1 MPATESSTS
10 LAPVRDRAD
19 GAQLGAR
26 LARRY
31 GDRITGHFTIPGR
44 AGDYAALPDDLPPAL
59 AAALR
64 ARGIDRLYA
73 HQAQAWQAA
82 QRGEHL
88 AIVTPTA
95 SGKSLCYTLPVI
107 AAALARRDAAR
118 APLAD
123 VHRVDEAS
131 GTGPAASDLDV
142 AGHAGASARGGHK
155 ALYLFPTKAL
165 AQDQVAELLELSRA
179 GDLGLKAFTFDGDTP
194 GDARLAIRQHGD
206 IVVSNPDMLH
216 QAILPHHTKWAQ
228 FFENLRYVVID
239 EVHTYRGVFGSHVT
253 NVLRRLKRI
262 CAFYGVRPQFILCSA
277 TIGNP
282 REHAQALI
290 EDGVHAITES
300 GAPTGDKHVLL
311 WNPPVVNPDLGLRAS
326 ARSQSN
332 RIARIAVKAGLK
344 TLVFAQSRLMVEV
357 LTKYLK
363 DVFDADPR
371 KPPRIRAYRG
381 GYLPTERRAA
391 ERDMRAG
398 RIDGIVS
405 TSALELGVDIGA
417 LDVVVLNGY
426 PGSVAATWQRFG
438 RAGRRQQPS
447 LGVLVASSQPLDQ
460 YVVRH
465 PEFFAGAPPEHARI
479 APDQPLILFDHIRCA
494 AFELPFRVAEMFGPI
509 EPSVYLEA
517 LAETGVVHREG
528 ERWEWIA
535 DSYPANAVSLR
546 SVADGNF
553 VVVDRTDGR
562 QQIIAEVDY
571 SAAALTLY
579 EGAIHMVQSTPYQV
593 ERLDW
598 EGRKA
603 YVTRTFVDYYTDSID
618 YTQLKVL
625 ERFDGGAAGRGDCHH
640 GEVHVVRRVAG
651 YKKIRYYTHENIGY
665 GPVTLPDQE
674 LHTTALWWQLPH
686 ATLLAWFASRQEALD
701 GFLGAAYALHVVA
714 TVAVMADARD
724 LQKAVGN
731 GDGAWFATPDAGG
744 RGQLRGLDGRALA
757 TAGADAVELDQGRQ
771 FVPTVYL
778 YDNFPG
784 GVGLSEPLW
793 LRQAELVQRAV
804 ELVARC
810 DCRAGCPACVGPVLA
825 ADEHDGDATPKA
837 LARRVLALLA
847 DAELRPE
854 SLRHA
859 VAP

>member
-1 MPATESSTS
+1 MSGFDTIFGETCMAH
-10 LAPVRDRAD
+10 A
-19 GAQLGAR
+19 
-26 LARRY
+26 LARRTEDAERALSTVDGIPARDGALLTDRLSRRY
-31 GDRITGHFTIPGR
+31 HDRITGSFTIPGR
-44 AGDYAALPDDLPPAL
+44 EGRYAPLPADLPPAL

-64 ARGIDRLYA
+64 SRGIEQLYS
-73 HQAQAWQAA
+73 HQAEAWEAT
-82 QRGEHL
+82 RGGEHV
-88 AIVTPTA
+88 AVVTPTA
-95 SGKSLCYTLPVI
+95 SGKSLCYTLPVV
-107 AAALARRDAAR
+107 AAAMTRRA
-118 APLAD
+118 
-123 VHRVDEAS
+123 
-131 GTGPAASDLDV
+131 
-142 AGHAGASARGGHK
+142 K

-165 AQDQVAELLELSRA
+165 AQDQVAELLELNRA
-179 GDLGLKAFTFDGDTP
+179 GDLGVKAFTFDGDTP
-194 GDARLAIRQHGD
+194 GDARQAIRLHGD

-216 QAILPHHTKWAQ
+216 QGILPHHTKWAQ
-228 FFENLRYVVID
+228 FFENLQYVVID

-262 CAFYGVRPQFILCSA
+262 CAFYGVSPQFILCSA

-282 REHAQALI
+282 QAHAEALI
-290 EDGVHAITES
+290 EDRVRAITES
-300 GAPTGDKHVLL
+300 GAPAGDKHVLL

-332 RIARIAVKAGLK
+332 RIARIAIKSGLK

-363 DVFDADPR
+363 DIFDHDPR

-381 GYLPTERRAA
+381 GYLPTERREVEKA
-391 ERDMRAG
+391 MRAG
-398 RIDGIVS
+398 EIDGIVS

-438 RAGRRQQPS
+438 RAGRRQQPA

-465 PEFFAGAPPEHARI
+465 PDFFADASPEHARI
-479 APDQPLILFDHIRCA
+479 APDQALILFDHIRCA
-494 AFELPFRVAEMFGPI
+494 AFELPFNAGEPFGPVD
-509 EPSVYLEA
+509 PVVFLEA
-517 LAETGVVHREG
+517 LAESGVIHQEG

-553 VVVDRTDGR
+553 VVVDRSDGK

-603 YVTRTFVDYYTDSID
+603 YVTRTHVDYYTDSID
-618 YTQLKVL
+618 YTKLKVL
-625 ERFDGGAAGRGDCHH
+625 DRFDGSPAGRGDSHH

-665 GPVTLPDQE
+665 GPVNLPDQE
-674 LHTTALWWQLPH
+674 LHTTAVWWQLPQ
-686 ATLLAWFASRQEALD
+686 ATLGKAFASRQDALD

-731 GDGAWFATPDAGG
+731 GDGAWFAVADQGG
-744 RGQLRGLDGRALA
+744 RGQLRGADGAE
-757 TAGADAVELDQGRQ
+757 GHVELQQ
-771 FVPTVYL
+771 AFVPTVYL

-793 LRQAELVQRAV
+793 QRQSELVMRAGELVQR
-804 ELVARC
+804 C
-810 DCRAGCPACVGPVLA
+810 DCKAGCPACVGPVLA
-825 ADEHDGDATPKA
+825 AQEQGEGATPKTLA
-837 LARRVLALLA
+837 LKVLALLA
-847 DAELRPE
+847 QLDGSKRDATDDTSSTTALE
-854 SLRHA
+854 A
-859 VAP
+859 ATWA

>member
-1 MPATESSTS
+1 MAPQQA
-10 LAPVRDRAD
+10 LAPQITDSGRPDDNR
-19 GAQLGAR
+19 GLAR
-26 LARRY
+26 LDDGRQSRDGGTLMQALSKRY
-31 GDRITGHFTIPGR
+31 ADRITGGFTVPG
-44 AGDYAALPDDLPPAL
+44 AEGQYAPIPDDVPDRLK
-59 AAALR
+59 AALR
-64 ARGIDRLYA
+64 ARGIDQLYS
-73 HQAQAWQAA
+73 HQAQAWHAA
-82 QRGEHL
+82 QRGENV

-95 SGKSLCYTLPVI
+95 SGKSLCYTLPVV
-107 AAALARRDAAR
+107 AAAMSASR
-118 APLAD
+118 A
-123 VHRVDEAS
+123 
-131 GTGPAASDLDV
+131 
-142 AGHAGASARGGHK
+142 K

-165 AQDQVAELLELSRA
+165 AQDQVAELLELNRA
-179 GDLGLKAFTFDGDTP
+179 GDLGVKAFTFDGDTP
-194 GDARLAIRQHGD
+194 GDARQAIRLHGD

-239 EVHTYRGVFGSHVT
+239 EIHTYRGVFGSHVT

-290 EDGVHAITES
+290 EDTVHAITQS
-300 GAPTGDKHVLL
+300 GAPSGDKHVLL
-311 WNPPVVNPDLGLRAS
+311 WNPPVVNADLGLRAS

-332 RIARIAVKAGLK
+332 RIARIAIKSGLK

-363 DVFDADPR
+363 DVFDHDPR

-391 ERDMRAG
+391 ERDMRDG
-398 RIDGIVS
+398 RIDGIIS
-405 TSALELGVDIGA
+405 TSALELGVDIGS

-426 PGSVAATWQRFG
+426 PGTVAATWQRFG

-447 LGVLVASSQPLDQ
+447 LGVLVANSQPLDQ

-465 PEFFAGAPPEHARI
+465 PDFFADATPEHART

-494 AFELPFRVAEMFGPI
+494 AFELAFVVGELFGPI
-509 EPSVYLEA
+509 DPEVYLEA
-517 LAETGVVHREG
+517 LAETEVVHREG

-553 VVVDRTDGR
+553 VVVDRTNGK

-603 YVTRTFVDYYTDSID
+603 YVTRTHVDYYTDSID
-618 YTQLKVL
+618 YTKLKVL
-625 ERFDGGAAGRGDCHH
+625 ERFDGGAAGRGDAHH

-651 YKKIRYYTHENIGY
+651 YKKIRYYSHENIGY
-665 GPVTLPDQE
+665 GPVNLPDQE
-674 LHTTALWWQLPH
+674 LHTTAVWWQLPQ
-686 ATLLAWFASRQEALD
+686 AVLLAWFESRQDALD
-701 GFLGAAYALHVVA
+701 GFLGAGYALHVVA

-724 LQKAVGN
+724 LQKSVGN
-731 GDGAWFATPDAGG
+731 GDGAWFATSDQKG
-744 RGQLRGLDGRALA
+744 RGQLKGGDGNAIALIE
-757 TAGADAVELDQGRQ
+757 VQQ

-793 LRQAELVQRAV
+793 TRQEELVQRAV
-804 ELVARC
+804 ELLERC
-810 DCRAGCPACVGPVLA
+810 DCRSGCPACVGPVLA
-825 ADEHDGDATPKA
+825 VDEGKEGVTPKT
-837 LARRVLALLA
+837 LARRVLGLLVEPSA
-847 DAELRPE
+847 
-854 SLRHA
+854 
-859 VAP
+859 

>member
-1 MPATESSTS
+1 MTELSRS
-10 LAPVRDRAD
+10 LRAYEQDNPLVLDAD
-19 GAQLGAR
+19 GRAGRHGGLLTER
-26 LARRY
+26 LSKRY
-31 GDRITGHFTIPGR
+31 ADRITGNFMIPGHEGR
-44 AGDYAALPDDLPPAL
+44 YAPIPDDVPEAL
-59 AAALR
+59 KAALR
-64 ARGIDRLYA
+64 ARGIDRLYS
-73 HQAQAWQAA
+73 HQAEAWTAA
-82 QRGEHL
+82 QAGEHV

-95 SGKSLCYTLPVI
+95 SGKSLCYTLPVVT
-107 AAALARRDAAR
+107 AAM
-118 APLAD
+118 
-123 VHRVDEAS
+123 
-131 GTGPAASDLDV
+131 TGNA
-142 AGHAGASARGGHK
+142 K

-165 AQDQVAELLELSRA
+165 AQDQVAELLELNRA
-179 GDLGLKAFTFDGDTP
+179 GELGVKAFTFDGDTP
-194 GDARLAIRQHGD
+194 GDARQAIRLHGD

-239 EVHTYRGVFGSHVT
+239 EVHTYRGVFGSHVA

-282 REHAQALI
+282 QAHCEALI
-290 EDGVHAITES
+290 EDRVCAITES

-311 WNPPVVNPDLGLRAS
+311 WNPPVVNADLGLRAS

-332 RIARIAVKAGLK
+332 RIARIAIKSGLK
-344 TLVFAQSRLMVEV
+344 TLVFAQTRLMVEV

-363 DVFDADPR
+363 DVFDHDPR

-381 GYLPTERRAA
+381 GYLPTERREA
-391 ERDMRAG
+391 ERAMRAG
-398 RIDGIVS
+398 NIDGIIA
-405 TSALELGVDIGA
+405 TSALELGVDIGS

-426 PGSVAATWQRFG
+426 PGTVAATWQRFG

-465 PEFFAGAPPEHARI
+465 PDFFADAPPEHARI
-479 APDQPLILFDHIRCA
+479 APDQPLILFDHIRCGS
-494 AFELPFRVAEMFGPI
+494 FELPFVVDEPFGPI
-509 EPSVYLEA
+509 DPSVYLEA
-517 LAETGVVHREG
+517 LAETEVVHREG

-535 DSYPANAVSLR
+535 DSYPAQAVSLR
-546 SVADGNF
+546 SMADGNF
-553 VVVDRTDGR
+553 VVVDKTDGR
-562 QQIIAEVDY
+562 QVILCEVDY

-603 YVTRTFVDYYTDSID
+603 YVTRTHVDYYTDSID
-618 YTQLKVL
+618 FTKLKVL
-625 ERFDGGAAGRGDCHH
+625 ERFEGCPAGGGDSNH

-665 GPVTLPDQE
+665 GPVNLPDQE
-674 LHTTALWWQLPH
+674 LHTTAVWWQLPQSV
-686 ATLLAWFASRQEALD
+686 LLKAFASRQDALD

-724 LQKAVGN
+724 LQQSVGN
-731 GDGAWFATPDAGG
+731 GDGTWFATQDGKG
-744 RGQLRGLDGRALA
+744 NGRAQDDD
-757 TAGADAVELDQGRQ
+757 GKPVPMVESSSVEVQQ

-793 LRQAELVQRAV
+793 RRQAELVQRAR
-804 ELVARC
+804 ELVCRC
-810 DCRAGCPACVGPVLA
+810 DCVAGCPACVGPVLA
-825 ADEHDGDATPKA
+825 ASESKQLATPKSLA
-837 LARRVLALLA
+837 LQVLALLLK
-847 DAELRPE
+847 DACN
-854 SLRHA
+854 A
-859 VAP
+859 